1 MYTTENAATFHPDSE
16 SLVSD
21 ELLELSELDSLKDEL
36 LAKPGRE
43 VTGPVVPDSTPYLSS
58 VQ

>member
-1 MYTTENAATFHPDSE
+1 
-16 SLVSD
+16 VSD

-43 VTGPVVPDSTPYLSS
+43 VAGPVVPDSTPYLSS
-58 VQ
+58 IQYKTQVTQLLLNSSNPI